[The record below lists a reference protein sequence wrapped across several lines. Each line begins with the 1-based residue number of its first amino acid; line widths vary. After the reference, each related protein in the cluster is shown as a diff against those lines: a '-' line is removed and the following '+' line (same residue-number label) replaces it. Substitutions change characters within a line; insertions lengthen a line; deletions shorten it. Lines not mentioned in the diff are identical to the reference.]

1 MKNDVIKK
9 IVIAVLIVVAILVL
23 LFIGREIAVRFFGF
37 KMPSISR
44 STSTDTKKI
53 EISFNAETQ
62 YKHIVSDKYVYFI
75 TTDRIVVFD
84 NGGDKKTELPISVQN
99 MIVKKA
105 GNYLAIGD
113 IGRNNI
119 YIVQGAEI
127 VKNIETAKP
136 IKNLSVNTSGICV
149 AVTEGELHK
158 RDVIVYDKDGEEL
171 FVWTS
176 GTKLVLDAVIANNNK
191 NVIISSLDTQSKTF
205 GTVLNFYNIS
215 KEEPVATQIYDE
227 EVIASLSTF
236 DNYVYCIGESK
247 TLIHSVSGDQ
257 KGEILYNDKSLMS
270 YEVNQNGIVMDFLHA
285 VTDNKRY
292 SMEIYTQ
299 GGRKIASYD
308 HDYEAKYIDASSD
321 YVVMD
326 REGYVSV
333 IDYNGREKQLLDPG
347 VDLKDLCFIG
357 KTKKMVGI
365 TSDGAYIL
373 NIR

>member
-127 VKNIETAKP
+127 AKNIETAKP

-158 RDVIVYDKDGEEL
+158 RDVIVYDKEGEEL

-227 EVIASLSTF
+227 EVIASLSAC

-347 VDLKDLCFIG
+347 VDLRDLCFIG